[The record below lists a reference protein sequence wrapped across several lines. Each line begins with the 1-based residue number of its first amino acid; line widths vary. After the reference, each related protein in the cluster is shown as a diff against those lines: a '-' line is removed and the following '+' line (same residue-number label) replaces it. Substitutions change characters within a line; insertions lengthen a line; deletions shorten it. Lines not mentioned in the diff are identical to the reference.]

1 MENKRKKEAGITLI
15 ALVTTII
22 VIILILTVTL
32 ILFNRNKNTETEQL
46 QTIELTTELLDTENI
61 ERIGYELK
69 ETEEEISSKYITAGK
84 EKYEIKADIKAGE
97 STGETEGKMIYVRGN
112 YDNVN
117 IYKTEYKINKYE
129 DKMMQVSNILQQFEM
144 ICEGYIGPL
153 DEYEETEQL
162 YGESDAK
169 FELPLEESIY
179 NEERLYSKIYKNEE
193 KEYNINY
200 YKTGENIT
208 CELVRVL

>member
-1 MENKRKKEAGITLI
+1 MQENKKK
-15 ALVTTII
+15 II
-22 VIILILTVTL
+22 VGAIIIAIILILAITL
-32 ILFNRNKNTETEQL
+32 ILFNRNKDEEQENL
-46 QTIELTTELLDTENI
+46 QNIELTTEILEAEDIENI
-61 ERIGYELK
+61 ETLGYELK
-69 ETEEEISSKYITAGK
+69 ETEEEISSKYITTGK
-84 EKYEIKADIKAGE
+84 EKYEIKANIKAGE
-97 STGETEGKMIYVRGN
+97 STEETEGKMIYVRGN

-129 DKMMQVSNILQQFEM
+129 DKTTQVSNILQQFEM
-144 ICEGYIGPL
+144 VYEEYIGPL

-162 YGESDAK
+162 YGESNAK

-179 NEERLYSKIYKNEE
+179 NEERLYSKTYKNEE

>member
-1 MENKRKKEAGITLI
+1 MSDKKKK
-15 ALVTTII
+15 II
-22 VIILILTVTL
+22 VGAIIIAIILIVVITI
-32 ILFNRNKNTETEQL
+32 ILFNRKKNEEQEKL
-46 QTIELTTELLDTENI
+46 QTIELTTELLDAENI
-61 ERIGYELK
+61 ENLGYELE
-69 ETEEEISSKYITAGK
+69 ETEEEISSKYITTGK
-84 EKYEIKADIKAGE
+84 EKYEIKANVKAGE

-112 YDNVN
+112 YDNLNV
-117 IYKTEYKINKYE
+117 YKTEYKINKYE
-129 DKMMQVSNILQQFEM
+129 DKITQVSNILQQFEM

-162 YGESDAK
+162 YGESNAK

-179 NEERLYSKIYKNEE
+179 NEERLYSKTYKNEE

-208 CELVRVL
+208 CELVRAL

>member
-1 MENKRKKEAGITLI
+1 MSGKKKKIIIG
-15 ALVTTII
+15 TII
-22 VIILILTVTL
+22 VVAIILVIVL
-32 ILFNRNKNTETEQL
+32 ILFNSNKNKEQEKL
-46 QTIELTTELLDTENI
+46 QNIELTTELLDVKNI
-61 ERIGYELK
+61 ESLEYKLEK
-69 ETEEEISSKYITAGK
+69 TKEEISSKYITTGK
-84 EKYEIKADIKAGE
+84 EKYEVKANVKTGE
-97 STGETEGKMIYVRGN
+97 STEETEGKMIYVRGN
-112 YDNVN
+112 YDNLNV
-117 IYKTEYKINKYE
+117 YKTEYKINKYE
-129 DKMMQVSNILQQFEM
+129 SKMTQVSNILQQFEM
-144 ICEGYIGPL
+144 ICEGYIGPI

-179 NEERLYSKIYKNEE
+179 NEGRLYSKTYKNEE

>member
-1 MENKRKKEAGITLI
+1 MLENKKKVIIGVIII
-15 ALVTTII
+15 A
-22 VIILILTVTL
+22 IILIIIL
-32 ILFNRNKNTETEQL
+32 ILFNRNENIEPEQL
-46 QTIELTTELLDTENI
+46 QTIELTIELLDVENI
-61 ERIGYELK
+61 ESLEYKLE
-69 ETEEEISSKYITAGK
+69 ETKEEISSKYISTGK
-84 EKYEIKADIKAGE
+84 EKYEVKANVKAGE
-97 STGETEGKMIYVRGN
+97 STEETEGKMIYVRGN

-129 DKMMQVSNILQQFEM
+129 DKITQVSNILQQFEM
-144 ICEGYIGPL
+144 LCEEYIGPL

-162 YGESDAK
+162 YGESNAK

-179 NEERLYSKIYKNEE
+179 NEERLYSKTYKNEE

-208 CELVRVL
+208 CELVRAL

>member
-1 MENKRKKEAGITLI
+1 MSDRKKK
-15 ALVTTII
+15 TII
-22 VIILILTVTL
+22 VSIIIAIILIIVITL
-32 ILFNRNKNTETEQL
+32 ILFNRNKNTEPEQL
-46 QTIELTTELLDTENI
+46 QTIELTTELLNAENI
-61 ERIGYELK
+61 ENLGYEVE
-69 ETEEEISSKYITAGK
+69 ETEEEISSKYISTGK
-84 EKYEIKADIKAGE
+84 EKYEIKANVKAGE

-112 YDNVN
+112 YDNLN

-129 DKMMQVSNILQQFEM
+129 SKMTQVSNILQQFEM
-144 ICEGYIGPL
+144 LCEGYIGPL

-162 YGESDAK
+162 YGESNAK

-179 NEERLYSKIYKNEE
+179 NEGRLYSKTYKNDE

>member
-1 MENKRKKEAGITLI
+1 MLDKNKKIIIGAIII
-15 ALVTTII
+15 A
-22 VIILILTVTL
+22 IILILIVTL
-32 ILFNRNKNTETEQL
+32 ILLNRNKNEEKEEL

-61 ERIGYELK
+61 EGLGYELE
-69 ETEEEISSKYITAGK
+69 ETEEEISSKYITTGK
-84 EKYEIKADIKAGE
+84 EKYEIKANVIAGE
-97 STGETEGKMIYVRGN
+97 STEETEGKMIYVRGN
-112 YDNVN
+112 YDNLN

-129 DKMMQVSNILQQFEM
+129 DKTTQVSNILQQFEM
-144 ICEGYIGPL
+144 LCEEYIGPL

-162 YGESDAK
+162 YGKSDAK

-179 NEERLYSKIYKNEE
+179 NEERLYSKTYKNDE

>member
-1 MENKRKKEAGITLI
+1 MSEKKKKIIIGALI
-15 ALVTTII
+15 II
-22 VIILILTVTL
+22 AIILILIVTL
-32 ILFNRNKNTETEQL
+32 ILLNRNKNEEKEEL

-61 ERIGYELK
+61 ESIEYELD
-69 ETEEEISSKYITAGK
+69 ETKEEISSKYISTGK
-84 EKYEIKADIKAGE
+84 EKYEIKANIKAGK
-97 STGETEGKMIYVRGN
+97 SAGETEGKMIYVRGS
-112 YDNVN
+112 YDNLNV
-117 IYKTEYKINKYE
+117 YKTEYKINKYE
-129 DKMMQVSNILQQFEM
+129 DKITQVSNILQQFEM
-144 ICEGYIGPL
+144 LCEEYIGPL

-179 NEERLYSKIYKNEE
+179 NEGRLYSKTYKNEE

-208 CELVRVL
+208 CELVRAF

>member
-1 MENKRKKEAGITLI
+1 MSDKEKKIIVGAIII
-15 ALVTTII
+15 AIILII
-22 VIILILTVTL
+22 VITL
-32 ILFNRNKNTETEQL
+32 ILFNRNENTEPEQL
-46 QTIELTTELLDTENI
+46 QTIELTTELLDVENI
-61 ERIGYELK
+61 ENIETLGYELE
-69 ETEEEISSKYITAGK
+69 ETSEEISSKYITGR
-84 EKYEIKADIKAGE
+84 EKYEVKANITARE
-97 STGETEGKMIYVRGN
+97 STGAIEGKMIYVRGN

-129 DKMMQVSNILQQFEM
+129 DKTTQVSNILQQFEM

-179 NEERLYSKIYKNEE
+179 NEERLYSKTYKNEE

>member
-1 MENKRKKEAGITLI
+1 MSDKKKKI
-15 ALVTTII
+15 II
-22 VIILILTVTL
+22 VSIIIAIILILVIIL
-32 ILFNRNKNTETEQL
+32 ILFNRNENIEPKQL
-46 QTIELTTELLDTENI
+46 QTIELTTELLDVKNI
-61 ERIGYELK
+61 ESLEYKLEK
-69 ETEEEISSKYITAGK
+69 TKEEISSKYITTGK
-84 EKYEIKADIKAGE
+84 EKYEVKANVKAGE

-112 YDNVN
+112 YDNLNV
-117 IYKTEYKINKYE
+117 YKTEYKINKYE
-129 DKMMQVSNILQQFEM
+129 DKITQVSNILQQFEM

-179 NEERLYSKIYKNEE
+179 NEGRLYSKTYKNEE

>member
-1 MENKRKKEAGITLI
+1 MSAKKKKIIVGAIII
-15 ALVTTII
+15 AIILII
-22 VIILILTVTL
+22 VITI
-32 ILFNRNKNTETEQL
+32 ILFNRNKNTEPEQL
-46 QTIELTTELLDTENI
+46 QTIELTTELLDVENI
-61 ERIGYELK
+61 ETLGYEL
-69 ETEEEISSKYITAGK
+69 ENTEEEISSKYVTGRN
-84 EKYEIKADIKAGE
+84 KYEIKANVIAGE
-97 STGETEGKMIYVRGN
+97 STEETEGKMIYVRGN

-129 DKMMQVSNILQQFEM
+129 DKITQVSNILQQFEM
-144 ICEGYIGPL
+144 ICEEYIGSL

-162 YGESDAK
+162 YGESNAR

-179 NEERLYSKIYKNEE
+179 NEERLYSKTYKNEE

>member
-1 MENKRKKEAGITLI
+1 MSDKKKK
-15 ALVTTII
+15 TII
-22 VIILILTVTL
+22 LSIIIAIILILVITL
-32 ILFNRNKNTETEQL
+32 ILFNRNENTEPKQL
-46 QTIELTTELLDTENI
+46 QTIELTTELLDVENI
-61 ERIGYELK
+61 ESLGYELEK
-69 ETEEEISSKYITAGK
+69 TEEEISSKYITTGK
-84 EKYEIKADIKAGE
+84 EKYEIKVNIVAGE
-97 STGETEGKMIYVRGN
+97 GAGAIEGKMIYVRGN

-129 DKMMQVSNILQQFEM
+129 DKTTQVSNILQQFEM
-144 ICEGYIGPL
+144 LCEEYIGPL

-179 NEERLYSKIYKNEE
+179 NEERLYSKIYKNDQR
-193 KEYNINY
+193 EYNINY

>member
-1 MENKRKKEAGITLI
+1 MSEKKKKIIIGALI
-15 ALVTTII
+15 II
-22 VIILILTVTL
+22 AIILILIVTL
-32 ILFNRNKNTETEQL
+32 ILLNRNKNEEKEEL

-61 ERIGYELK
+61 ESIEYELD
-69 ETEEEISSKYITAGK
+69 ETKEEISSKYISTGK
-84 EKYEIKADIKAGE
+84 EKYEIKANIKAGK
-97 STGETEGKMIYVRGN
+97 SAGETEGKMIYVRGS
-112 YDNVN
+112 YDNLNV
-117 IYKTEYKINKYE
+117 YKTEYKINKYE
-129 DKMMQVSNILQQFEM
+129 DKITQVSNILQQFEM
-144 ICEGYIGPL
+144 LCEEYIGPL

-179 NEERLYSKIYKNEE
+179 NEGRLYSKTYKNEE

-208 CELVRVL
+208 CELVRAL

>member
-1 MENKRKKEAGITLI
+1 MSDKKKK
-15 ALVTTII
+15 II
-22 VIILILTVTL
+22 VGAIIIAVILIIIL
-32 ILFNRNKNTETEQL
+32 ILFNRNKNTDQEQL

-61 ERIGYELK
+61 ESIGYELK
-69 ETEEEISSKYITAGK
+69 ETEEEISSKYITTGK

-97 STGETEGKMIYVRGN
+97 STEETEGKMIYVRGN

-129 DKMMQVSNILQQFEM
+129 DKMMQISNILQQFEM

-153 DEYEETEQL
+153 DEYDETEQL

-193 KEYNINY
+193 KKYNINY

>member
-1 MENKRKKEAGITLI
+1 MGKKVKSNNGITVL
-15 ALVTTII
+15 ALTITII
-22 VIILILTVTL
+22 VVILI
-32 ILFNRNKNTETEQL
+32 ISDNKKTNKTQESL
-46 QTIELTTELLDTENI
+46 QTIELSNLLEIENI
-61 ERIGYELK
+61 EDCNYETEK
-69 ETEEEISSKYITAGK
+69 TEEEISSIYITGK
-84 EKYEIKADIKAGE
+84 EKYEIKANIKAGE
-97 STGETEGKMIYVRGN
+97 SIEETEGKMIYVRGN

-129 DKMMQVSNILQQFEM
+129 DKTIQVSNIMQQFEM
-144 ICEGYIGPL
+144 LCEEYIGPL

-162 YGESDAK
+162 YGESNAK

-179 NEERLYSKIYKNEE
+179 NEERLYSKTYKNEE

-208 CELVRVL
+208 CELVRAL

>member
-1 MENKRKKEAGITLI
+1 MSDKKKK
-15 ALVTTII
+15 TII
-22 VIILILTVTL
+22 VSIIIAIILILVITL
-32 ILFNRNKNTETEQL
+32 ILSNRNKNIEEQL
-46 QTIELTTELLDTENI
+46 QNIELATELLDVENI
-61 ERIGYELK
+61 ESLEYELE
-69 ETEEEISSKYITAGK
+69 ETEEEISSKYITTGK
-84 EKYEIKADIKAGE
+84 EKYEIKVNIVAGE
-97 STGETEGKMIYVRGN
+97 GAGAIEGKMIYVRGN

-129 DKMMQVSNILQQFEM
+129 DKTTQVSNILQQFEM

-179 NEERLYSKIYKNEE
+179 NEGRLYSKTYKNEE

>member
-1 MENKRKKEAGITLI
+1 MDKKKKIIIGASIAGIVLLLVILIVAISNSKEAEE
-15 ALVTTII
+15 
-22 VIILILTVTL
+22 
-32 ILFNRNKNTETEQL
+32 NTEILENVDL
-46 QTIELTTELLDTENI
+46 SELINVEDIESLS
-61 ERIGYELK
+61 Y
-69 ETEEEISSKYITAGK
+69 ETEETKEEISSKYITGQ
-84 EKYEIKADIKAGE
+84 ETYEVKANVQA
-97 STGETEGKMIYVRGN
+97 GETEGKMIYVRGN

-129 DKMMQVSNILQQFEM
+129 DKIIQVSNILQQFEM

-179 NEERLYSKIYKNEE
+179 NEERLYSKIYKNNE

>member
-1 MENKRKKEAGITLI
+1 MSDKKKK
-15 ALVTTII
+15 TII
-22 VIILILTVTL
+22 LSIIIAIILILVIIL
-32 ILFNRNKNTETEQL
+32 ILFNRNENIEPKQL
-46 QTIELTTELLDTENI
+46 QTIELTTELLDVKNI
-61 ERIGYELK
+61 ESLEYKLEK
-69 ETEEEISSKYITAGK
+69 TKEEISSKYITTGK
-84 EKYEIKADIKAGE
+84 EKYEVKANVKAGE

-112 YDNVN
+112 YDNLNV
-117 IYKTEYKINKYE
+117 YKTEYKINKYE
-129 DKMMQVSNILQQFEM
+129 DKITQVSNILQQFEM

-162 YGESDAK
+162 YGESTVDY
-169 FELPLEESIY
+169 ERPLEESIY
-179 NEERLYSKIYKNEE
+179 NEERLYSKTYKNEE